1 MKKWI
6 FVVFLCLFL
15 ASSVWG
21 ADTKVTGMDAATNVA
36 PTDLVYVVADPQGT
50 PASRKLE
57 AGRLTAIVI
66 KASGSPFTMGA
77 AGANAQGYYY
87 VHMSSN
93 EAYTFN
99 LPVIA
104 ASPTSSQV
112 PVGWQACFGNYNA
125 HTSAIKIQPP
135 ASHVIYHKG
144 VLGGTGASDGDLLSG
159 GAAGDFI
166 CVVATAANEYH
177 ALGAGYGTW
186 TLNLP

>member
-21 ADTKVTGMDAATNVA
+21 ADTKVTGMTAATSVA
-36 PTDLVYVVADPQGT
+36 PTDLVYVVADPLNT

-57 AGRLTAIVI
+57 SARLTAITISTSTNVTVI
-66 KASGSPFTMGA
+66 
-77 AGANAQGYYY
+77 NQGYYY
-87 VHMSSN
+87 AHEASN
-93 EAYTFN
+93 GAMKYN
-99 LPVIA
+99 LPIVMATPDA
-104 ASPTSSQV
+104 ATKV
-112 PVGWQACFGNYNA
+112 PPGWQACFGNYNA
-125 HTSAIKIQPP
+125 HTSAITIQPP
-135 ASHVIYHKG
+135 ASHVIYYKG
-144 VLGGTGASDGDLLSG
+144 ILGGTGASDGDLLSG